1 MNARITTI
9 VSASA
14 LILIA
19 SSAHA
24 AITGTTGGALQI
36 APPPSSVPGALTG
49 FNAFAWDE
57 QVNRGFVGLADMIN
71 NPTTI
76 GGAIAGP
83 VGGIYDSHFIHFE
96 GISGVIGVGGTVTF
110 NNPIVAVM
118 FNQPNLDASDAALGA
133 FGTVY
138 PTGFGLRG
146 VSAASFFSIAGN
158 TLTFQ
163 LTSTSFVGDIEQI
176 RVLTQVPA
184 PGVCG
189 LLATAG
195 LFAARRRR

>member
-9 VSASA
+9 VSAST

-19 SSAHA
+19 SSAQA

-36 APPPSSVPGALTG
+36 GPPPSAVPGAITGLT
-49 FNAFAWDE
+49 AFAWDE
-57 QVNRGFVGLADMIN
+57 QINAPFVGIADMIN
-71 NPTTI
+71 NPSTI

-83 VGGIYDSHFIHFE
+83 VAGVYDSHFIHFE
-96 GISGVIGVGGTVTF
+96 GIPGVIGVGGTVTF

-146 VSAASFFSIAGN
+146 VSAASFFSINAN
-158 TLTFQ
+158 VLTFQ

-184 PGVCG
+184 PGALG
-189 LLATAG
+189 LLAAG
-195 LFAARRRR
+195 GVLASRRRR